1 MNRTA
6 WLKSVGFCLVVVTT
20 LPGIGWADPV
30 GTADRP
36 QVLNPGTFD
45 LNGST
50 QSTFLTTDGIG
61 FVALYYDPNPACEG
75 VPPRFAQLFLFN
87 LEGLYIDTF
96 GADTFPIS
104 PQGIP
109 APKYRLLL
117 KVFLPVTSI
126 PVTPGDYKFTFLV
139 RDCLDMKSVVLPE
152 FVVFSVFAP

>member
-6 WLKSVGFCLVVVTT
+6 WLKSVGFLMVVTT

-36 QVLNPGTFD
+36 QVLSPGTFAR
-45 LNGST
+45 GST
-50 QSTFLTTDGIG
+50 QSTFLTTDNIEIA
-61 FVALYYDPNPACEG
+61 ALYYDPNPACEG
-75 VPPRFAQLFLFN
+75 VQPRFAQLFLFN
-87 LEGLYIDTF
+87 LEGLYINTF
-96 GADTFPIS
+96 DASAFPANFA
-104 PQGIP
+104 

-117 KVFLPVTSI
+117 RVFSPVTSI

>member
-6 WLKSVGFCLVVVTT
+6 WLKSVGFCLVVVTA

-36 QVLNPGTFD
+36 QVLNPSTFGP
-45 LNGST
+45 NST

-61 FVALYYDPNPACEG
+61 FTALYYDPNPACEG

-96 GADTFPIS
+96 DARTGPINFG
-104 PQGIP
+104 PTP
-109 APKYRLLL
+109 APKYRLLIRG
-117 KVFLPVTSI
+117 FSPVESI